1 MNDRDC
7 KIRKYGDP
15 SGTRTPDSLSPT
27 DIPIFLKKGQNLVL
41 FSERLRVGSS
51 TCLRATHR
59 QVELAL
65 MADILLLSLIG
76 QPWSEGSFVRR
87 SWGKL
92 YEEQAI
98 DKREYIEHRFSI
110 F

>member
-1 MNDRDC
+1 M
-7 KIRKYGDP
+7 
-15 SGTRTPDSLSPT
+15 
-27 DIPIFLKKGQNLVL
+27 
-41 FSERLRVGSS
+41 
-51 TCLRATHR
+51 
-59 QVELAL
+59 ELAL